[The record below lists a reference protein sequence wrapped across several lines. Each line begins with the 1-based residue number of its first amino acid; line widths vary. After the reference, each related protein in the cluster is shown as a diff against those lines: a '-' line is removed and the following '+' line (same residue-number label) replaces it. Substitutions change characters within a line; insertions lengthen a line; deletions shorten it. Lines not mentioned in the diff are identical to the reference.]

1 MKDFI
6 ERLTN
11 VFHLIGVILTGY
23 LIYQGSFIEGQY
35 SILPN
40 DLTPLTYLII
50 TILPSSITW
59 LIKYILTGDKNPFPY
74 LK

>member
-11 VFHLIGVILTGY
+11 VFHLIGILLTGY
-23 LIYQGSFIEGQY
+23 LIYQGLIEGQY
-35 SILPN
+35 SIFPN
-40 DLTPLTYLII
+40 DLTPPTLLII

-59 LIKYILTGDKNPFPY
+59 LIKYILTGDKNPFPNF
-74 LK
+74 K